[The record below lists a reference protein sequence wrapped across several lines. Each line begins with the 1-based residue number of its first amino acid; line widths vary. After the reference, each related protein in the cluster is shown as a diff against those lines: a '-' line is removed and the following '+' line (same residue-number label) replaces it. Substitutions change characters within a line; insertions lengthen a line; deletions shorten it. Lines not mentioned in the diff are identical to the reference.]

1 MMRTPTPFM
10 RAGKHIRAAMCCFYE
25 HSLDFGR
32 GAR

>member
-1 MMRTPTPFM
+1 M

-25 HSLDFGR
+25 HSLDSGR